1 LFPSQHLLPHFFLSA
16 IRPDATTTTTTDV
29 QLHQHQASF
38 FQLRQGDSL
47 LLNSCFCGTD
57 SMHHL
62 FVYCLLFV
70 VCCGLLWFIVVCC
83 YLLLFVVVVR
93 CCGGKNDHR
102 AERRGG
108 VHALEECI
116 G

>member
-1 LFPSQHLLPHFFLSA
+1 
-16 IRPDATTTTTTDV
+16 
-29 QLHQHQASF
+29 
-38 FQLRQGDSL
+38 
-47 LLNSCFCGTD
+47 
-57 SMHHL
+57 
-62 FVYCLLFV
+62 
-70 VCCGLLWFIVVCC
+70 
-83 YLLLFVVVVR
+83 LLLFVVVVR